1 MSDDRIDPFW
11 EFYYETG
18 IDPTGGELDTGEQE
32 YEEVI
37 EDEEEY
43 VEECCCHQGLNFGSF
58 QEATDQVTIQIRR
71 LNMIEQ
77 LPEDLRS
84 EFISQLNRGK
94 DPWKDKD
101 LSTAIW
107 SLPLLSYTAY
117 DVETANECPSS
128 ICSMGFVFV
137 RDSKAVDNFY
147 TLVHPEPDYYK
158 WFCQQVHGLGPEDTD
173 NAPNFRK
180 AWNKIR
186 NRIGNKYPL
195 VAHNAGFDEGCTR
208 AAFGVYQM
216 DYPDYQ
222 FLDTLKS
229 SRRYFGRS
237 LPNHQLQTSAAA
249 CGFDLRQHHNALA
262 DAEACAAIAAKTM
275 SLADLW

>member
-11 EFYYETG
+11 EYYNETG
-18 IDPTGGELDTGEQE
+18 ESLI
-32 YEEVI
+32 EESCEAI
-37 EDEEEY
+37 EDNEEY
-43 VEECCCHQGLNFGSF
+43 IEECCCQQGLDLGCF
-58 QEATDQVTIQIRR
+58 QEETNILTLQVRR

-77 LPEDLRS
+77 LPKDIRS
-84 EFISQLNRGK
+84 EFVSLLNKGK
-94 DPWKDKD
+94 DPWTDRV
-101 LSTAIW
+101 LSEAIW
-107 SLPLLSYTAY
+107 SLPLLNYTCY
-117 DVETANECPSS
+117 DVETGNECPSS

-137 RDSKAVDNFY
+137 REGKAIDNYY

-186 NRIGNKYPL
+186 GRIGNKYPL
-195 VAHNAGFDEGCTR
+195 VAHNSRFDEGCTK
-208 AAFGVYQM
+208 AAFKVYQM

-229 SRRYFGRS
+229 SRRYFGDTI
-237 LPNHQLQTSAAA
+237 LNHQLQTSAAA
-249 CGFDLRQHHNALA
+249 CGFDLTQHHNALA
-262 DAEACAAIAAKTM
+262 DAEACAAIASKTM